1 MALVMYDLDG
11 TLLDTADEIAQAVNL
26 TLNEFGL
33 KSVSVDQVR
42 NWIGHGTGWL
52 MKRAWEEQKDSA
64 DSAIDSLSDADWD
77 KVMQRFVHHYEST
90 AGTTS
95 TPFPFVLETLRKAR
109 DYGVKQA
116 VVTNKERRFADRI
129 LEKHGLT
136 DQFDMVICGDSLS
149 VKKPNPAVITHCLNT
164 LGATQGESL
173 FIGDSEIDIS
183 TAKAAGVL
191 CWAVPY
197 GYNLGRP
204 IADAMP
210 DRIVPDIREVPNF
223 FRHL

>member
-1 MALVMYDLDG
+1 MKRYDLILFDLDG
-11 TLLDTADEIAQAVNL
+11 TLVETAPEICDAVND
-26 TLNEFGL
+26 TLQHFEL
-33 KSVSVDQVR
+33 ASVSQTQV
-42 NWIGHGTGWL
+42 NDWIGHGTGWL
-52 MKRAWEEQKDSA
+52 MKRAWEEQKG
-64 DSAIDSLSDADWD
+64 SDKANWD
-77 KVMQRFVHHYEST
+77 EVMARFIHHYEAT

-95 TPFPFVLETLRKAR
+95 VPFPFVLETLRKAR
-109 DYGVKQA
+109 DYGLKQA
-116 VVTNKERRFADRI
+116 VVTNKETRFTNRI

-136 DQFDMVICGDSLS
+136 NLLDMVVCGDTLS
-149 VKKPNPAVITHCLNT
+149 VKKPNPAVIQHCLDT
-164 LGATQGESL
+164 LGVAQGEAL
-173 FIGDSEIDIS
+173 FVGDSSIDMA

-204 IADAMP
+204 IEETMP

>member
-11 TLLDTADEIAQAVNL
+11 TLLDTAGEIALAVNL
-26 TLNEFGL
+26 TLAEFDHG
-33 KSVSVDQVR
+33 SVTEDQVR
-42 NWIGHGTGWL
+42 SWIGHGTGWL
-52 MKRAWEEQKDSA
+52 MKTAWEHTVGPAVDSW
-64 DSAIDSLSDADWD
+64 DS
-77 KVMQRFVHHYEST
+77 VMARFIHHYEAT

-95 TPFPFVLETLRKAR
+95 TAFPHVLETLKKAR

-116 VVTNKERRFADRI
+116 IVTNKERRFTERV
-129 LEKHGLT
+129 LEKHGLL
-136 DQFDMVICGDSLS
+136 DAFDLVICGDSLS
-149 VKKPNPAVITHCLNT
+149 VKKPNPGVIDHCLAT
-164 LGATQGESL
+164 LGATQGEAL
-173 FIGDSEIDIS
+173 FIGDSEIDVS
-183 TAKAAGVL
+183 TAKAAGVV

-197 GYNLGRP
+197 GYNMGRP

>member
-33 KSVSVDQVR
+33 ESVSVDQVR

-52 MKRAWEEQKDSA
+52 MKRAWEEQKGSA
-64 DSAIDSLSDADWD
+64 DTVSDADWD
-77 KVMQRFVHHYEST
+77 KVMKRFVHHYEAT

-95 TPFPFVLETLRKAR
+95 TPFPHVLETLRKAR

-136 DQFDMVICGDSLS
+136 DQFDLVICGDSLS

-173 FIGDSEIDIS
+173 FIGDSEIDVS
-183 TAKAAGVL
+183 TAKAAGVM

-204 IADAMP
+204 ISEAMP

>member
-52 MKRAWEEQKDSA
+52 MKRAWEEQKGSA
-64 DSAIDSLSDADWD
+64 DAVNNSVNEADWD

-95 TPFPFVLETLRKAR
+95 TPFPFVFETLRKAR
-109 DYGVKQA
+109 DYGLKQA
-116 VVTNKERRFADRI
+116 VVTNKETRFTNRI

-136 DQFDMVICGDSLS
+136 NLLDMVVCGDSLS
-149 VKKPNPAVITHCLNT
+149 VKKPNPAVIQHCLDT
-164 LGATQGESL
+164 LGVAQGEAL
-173 FIGDSEIDIS
+173 FVGDSSIDMA

>member
-1 MALVMYDLDG
+1 
-11 TLLDTADEIAQAVNL
+11 
-26 TLNEFGL
+26 
-33 KSVSVDQVR
+33 
-42 NWIGHGTGWL
+42 
-52 MKRAWEEQKDSA
+52 MKRAWEEQKG
-64 DSAIDSLSDADWD
+64 SDKANWD
-77 KVMQRFVHHYEST
+77 EVMARFIHHYEAT

-95 TPFPFVLETLRKAR
+95 VPFPFVLETLRKAR
-109 DYGVKQA
+109 DYGLKQA
-116 VVTNKERRFADRI
+116 VVTNKETRFTNRI

-136 DQFDMVICGDSLS
+136 NLLDMVVCGDTLS
-149 VKKPNPAVITHCLNT
+149 VKKPNPAVIQHCLDT
-164 LGATQGESL
+164 LGVAQGEAL
-173 FIGDSEIDIS
+173 FVGDSSIDMA

-204 IADAMP
+204 IEETMP

>member
-1 MALVMYDLDG
+1 MYDLDG
-11 TLLDTADEIAQAVNL
+11 TLLDTASEIAEATNL
-26 TLNEFGL
+26 TLKEFNL
-33 KSVSVDQVR
+33 QPVSQNQVR
-42 NWIGHGTGWL
+42 DWIGHGTGWL
-52 MKRAWEEQKDSA
+52 MKRAWEEQKG
-64 DSAIDSLSDADWD
+64 SDKANWD
-77 KVMQRFVHHYEST
+77 EVMARFIHHYEAT

-95 TPFPFVLETLRKAR
+95 VPFPFVLETLRKAR
-109 DYGVKQA
+109 DYGLKQA
-116 VVTNKERRFADRI
+116 VVTNKETRFTNRI

-136 DQFDMVICGDSLS
+136 NLLDMVVCGDTLS
-149 VKKPNPAVITHCLNT
+149 VKKPNPAVIQHCLDT
-164 LGATQGESL
+164 LGVAQGEAL
-173 FIGDSEIDIS
+173 FVGDSSIDMA

-204 IADAMP
+204 IEETMP

>member
-1 MALVMYDLDG
+1 MYDLDG

-33 KSVSVDQVR
+33 ESVSVDQVR

-52 MKRAWEEQKDSA
+52 MKRAWEEQKGSA
-64 DSAIDSLSDADWD
+64 DAVSDADWD
-77 KVMQRFVHHYEST
+77 KVMKRFVHHYEAT

-95 TPFPFVLETLRKAR
+95 TPFPHVLETLRKAR

-136 DQFDMVICGDSLS
+136 DQFDLVICGDSLS

-173 FIGDSEIDIS
+173 FIGDSEIDVS
-183 TAKAAGVL
+183 TAKAAGVM

-204 IADAMP
+204 ISEAMP

>member
-33 KSVSVDQVR
+33 ESVSVDQVR

-52 MKRAWEEQKDSA
+52 MKRAWEEQKGSA
-64 DSAIDSLSDADWD
+64 DAVSDADWD
-77 KVMQRFVHHYEST
+77 KVMKRFVHHYEAT

-95 TPFPFVLETLRKAR
+95 IPFPHVLETLRKAR

-136 DQFDMVICGDSLS
+136 DQFDLVICGDSLS

-173 FIGDSEIDIS
+173 FIGDSEIDVS
-183 TAKAAGVL
+183 TAKAAGVM

-204 IADAMP
+204 ISEAMP

>member
-1 MALVMYDLDG
+1 MYDLDG
-11 TLLDTADEIAQAVNL
+11 TLLDTASEIAEATNL
-26 TLNEFGL
+26 TLKEFNL
-33 KSVSVDQVR
+33 SPVSQSQVR
-42 NWIGHGTGWL
+42 DWIGHGTGWL
-52 MKRAWEEQKDSA
+52 MKRAWEEQKG
-64 DSAIDSLSDADWD
+64 SDKANWD
-77 KVMQRFVHHYEST
+77 EVMARFIHHYEAT

-95 TPFPFVLETLRKAR
+95 VPFPFVLETLRKAR
-109 DYGVKQA
+109 DYGLKQA
-116 VVTNKERRFADRI
+116 VVTNKETRFTNRI

-136 DQFDMVICGDSLS
+136 NLLDMVVCGDTLS
-149 VKKPNPAVITHCLNT
+149 VKKPNPAVIQHCLDT
-164 LGATQGESL
+164 LGVAQGEAL
-173 FIGDSEIDIS
+173 FVGDSSIDMA

-204 IADAMP
+204 IEETMP

>member
-1 MALVMYDLDG
+1 MYDLDG
-11 TLLDTADEIAQAVNL
+11 TLLDTASEIAEATNL
-26 TLNEFGL
+26 TLKEFNL
-33 KSVSVDQVR
+33 PPVSQNQVR
-42 NWIGHGTGWL
+42 DWIGHGTGWL
-52 MKRAWEEQKDSA
+52 MKCAWEEQKG
-64 DSAIDSLSDADWD
+64 SDKAKWD
-77 KVMQRFVHHYEST
+77 EVMARFIHHYEAT

-95 TPFPFVLETLRKAR
+95 VPFPFVLETLRKAR
-109 DYGVKQA
+109 DYGLKQA
-116 VVTNKERRFADRI
+116 VVTNKETRFTNRI

-136 DQFDMVICGDSLS
+136 NLLDMVVCGDTLS
-149 VKKPNPAVITHCLNT
+149 VKKPNPAVIQHCLDT
-164 LGATQGESL
+164 LGVAQGEAL
-173 FIGDSEIDIS
+173 FVGDSSIDMA

-204 IADAMP
+204 IEETLP

>member
-1 MALVMYDLDG
+1 MYDLDG
-11 TLLDTADEIAQAVNL
+11 TLLDTASEIAEATNL
-26 TLNEFGL
+26 TLKEFNL
-33 KSVSVDQVR
+33 QPVSQQQVR
-42 NWIGHGTGWL
+42 DWIGHGTGWL
-52 MKRAWEEQKDSA
+52 MKRAWEEQNG
-64 DSAIDSLSDADWD
+64 SDKANWD
-77 KVMQRFVHHYEST
+77 EVMARFIHHYEAT

-95 TPFPFVLETLRKAR
+95 VPFPFVLETLRKAR
-109 DYGVKQA
+109 DYGLKQA
-116 VVTNKERRFADRI
+116 VVTNKETRFTNRI

-136 DQFDMVICGDSLS
+136 NLLDLVVCGDTLS
-149 VKKPNPAVITHCLNT
+149 VKKPNPAVIQHCLDT
-164 LGATQGESL
+164 LGVAQGEAL
-173 FIGDSEIDIS
+173 FVGDSSIDMA

>member
-26 TLNEFGL
+26 TLNEFCL

-64 DSAIDSLSDADWD
+64 DAASDSLSDADWD

>member
-52 MKRAWEEQKDSA
+52 MKRAWEEQQGSA
-64 DSAIDSLSDADWD
+64 DAVNDADWD

>member
-1 MALVMYDLDG
+1 MYDLDG
-11 TLLDTADEIAQAVNL
+11 TLLDTASEIAEATNL
-26 TLNEFGL
+26 TLKEFNL
-33 KSVSVDQVR
+33 QPVSQSQVR
-42 NWIGHGTGWL
+42 DWIGHGTGWL
-52 MKRAWEEQKDSA
+52 MKRAWEEQKG
-64 DSAIDSLSDADWD
+64 SDKANWD
-77 KVMQRFVHHYEST
+77 EVMAQFIHHYEAT

-95 TPFPFVLETLRKAR
+95 VPFPFVLETLRKAR
-109 DYGVKQA
+109 DYGLKQA
-116 VVTNKERRFADRI
+116 VVTNKETRFTNRI

-136 DQFDMVICGDSLS
+136 NLLDMVVCGDSLS
-149 VKKPNPAVITHCLNT
+149 ANPAVIQYCLDT
-164 LGATQGESL
+164 LGVAQGEAL
-173 FIGDSEIDIS
+173 FVGDSSIDMA

-204 IADAMP
+204 IEETLP

>member
-1 MALVMYDLDG
+1 MYYLDG

-33 KSVSVDQVR
+33 ESVSVDQVR

-52 MKRAWEEQKDSA
+52 MKRAWEEQKGSA
-64 DSAIDSLSDADWD
+64 DAVSDADWD
-77 KVMQRFVHHYEST
+77 KVMKRFVHHYEAT

-95 TPFPFVLETLRKAR
+95 IPFPHVLETLRKAR

-136 DQFDMVICGDSLS
+136 DQFDLVICGDSLS

-173 FIGDSEIDIS
+173 FIGDSEIDVS
-183 TAKAAGVL
+183 TAKAAGVM

-204 IADAMP
+204 ISEAMP

>member
-1 MALVMYDLDG
+1 MYDLDG
-11 TLLDTADEIAQAVNL
+11 TLLDTASEIAEATNL
-26 TLNEFGL
+26 TLKEFNL
-33 KSVSVDQVR
+33 ETVSQNQVR
-42 NWIGHGTGWL
+42 DWIGHGTGWL
-52 MKRAWEEQKDSA
+52 MKRAWEEQKG
-64 DSAIDSLSDADWD
+64 SDKANWD
-77 KVMQRFVHHYEST
+77 EVMARFIHHYEAT

-95 TPFPFVLETLRKAR
+95 VPFPFVLETLRKAR
-109 DYGVKQA
+109 DYGLKQA
-116 VVTNKERRFADRI
+116 VVTNKETRFTNRI

-136 DQFDMVICGDSLS
+136 NLLDMVVCGDTLS
-149 VKKPNPAVITHCLNT
+149 VKKPNPAVIQHCLDT
-164 LGATQGESL
+164 LGVAQGEAL
-173 FIGDSEIDIS
+173 FVGDSSIDMA

-204 IADAMP
+204 IEETLP

>member
-52 MKRAWEEQKDSA
+52 MKRAWEEQQGSA
-64 DSAIDSLSDADWD
+64 DAVNDADWD
-77 KVMQRFVHHYEST
+77 KVMQRFVHYYEST

>member
-33 KSVSVDQVR
+33 ESVSVDQVR

-52 MKRAWEEQKDSA
+52 MKRAWEEQKCSA
-64 DSAIDSLSDADWD
+64 DAVSDAEWD
-77 KVMQRFVHHYEST
+77 KVMKRFVHHYEAT

-95 TPFPFVLETLRKAR
+95 IPFPHVLETLRKAR

-136 DQFDMVICGDSLS
+136 DQFDLVICGDSLS

-173 FIGDSEIDIS
+173 FIGDSEIDVS
-183 TAKAAGVL
+183 TAKAAGVM

-204 IADAMP
+204 ISEAMP

>member
-11 TLLDTADEIAQAVNL
+11 TLLDTASEIAEATNL
-26 TLNEFGL
+26 TLKEFNL
-33 KSVSVDQVR
+33 PPVSQSQVR
-42 NWIGHGTGWL
+42 DWIGHGTGWL
-52 MKRAWEEQKDSA
+52 MKRAWEEQKG
-64 DSAIDSLSDADWD
+64 SDKANWD
-77 KVMQRFVHHYEST
+77 EVMARFIHHYEAT

-95 TPFPFVLETLRKAR
+95 VPFPFVLETLRKAR
-109 DYGVKQA
+109 DYGLKQA
-116 VVTNKERRFADRI
+116 VVTNKETRFTNRI

-136 DQFDMVICGDSLS
+136 NLLDMVVCGDSLS
-149 VKKPNPAVITHCLNT
+149 VKKPNPAVIQYCLDT
-164 LGATQGESL
+164 LGVAQGEAL
-173 FIGDSEIDIS
+173 FVGDSSIDMA

-197 GYNLGRP
+197 GYNFGRP
-204 IADAMP
+204 IEETLP

>member
-33 KSVSVDQVR
+33 ESVSVDQVR

-52 MKRAWEEQKDSA
+52 MKRAWEEQKGSA
-64 DSAIDSLSDADWD
+64 DAVKDTVTDADWD
-77 KVMQRFVHHYEST
+77 KVMKRFVHHYEAT

-95 TPFPFVLETLRKAR
+95 IPFPHVLETLRKAR

-136 DQFDMVICGDSLS
+136 DQFDLVICGDSLS

-173 FIGDSEIDIS
+173 FIGDSEIDVS
-183 TAKAAGVL
+183 TAKAAGVM

-204 IADAMP
+204 ISEAMP

>member
-1 MALVMYDLDG
+1 MYDLDG

-33 KSVSVDQVR
+33 ESVSVDQVR

-52 MKRAWEEQKDSA
+52 MKRAWEEQKGSA
-64 DSAIDSLSDADWD
+64 DTVSDADWD
-77 KVMQRFVHHYEST
+77 KVMKRFVHHYEAT

-95 TPFPFVLETLRKAR
+95 TPFPHVLETLRKAR

-136 DQFDMVICGDSLS
+136 DQFDLVICGDSLS

-173 FIGDSEIDIS
+173 FIGDSEIDVS
-183 TAKAAGVL
+183 TAKAAGVM

-204 IADAMP
+204 ISEAMP

>member
-11 TLLDTADEIAQAVNL
+11 TLLETAGEIAQAVNF
-26 TLNEFGL
+26 TLEEFDHG
-33 KSVSVDQVR
+33 SVSQDQVR
-42 NWIGHGTGWL
+42 SWIGHGTGWL
-52 MKRAWEEQKDSA
+52 MKTAWQHTEG
-64 DSAIDSLSDADWD
+64 SDVEPWD
-77 KVMQRFVHHYEST
+77 DVMARFIHHYEAT

-95 TPFPFVLETLRKAR
+95 TMFPYVLETLQKAR

-116 VVTNKERRFADRI
+116 IVTNKERRFTDRI
-129 LEKHGLT
+129 LEKHGLQ
-136 DQFDMVICGDSLS
+136 DAFELVICGDSLA
-149 VKKPNPAVITHCLNT
+149 VKKPNPAVIDHCLAM

-173 FIGDSEIDIS
+173 FIGDSEIDVS
-183 TAKAAGVL
+183 TAKAAGVV

-197 GYNLGRP
+197 GYNMGRP

-210 DRIVPDIREVPNF
+210 DRIVLDIREVPNY

>member
-11 TLLDTADEIAQAVNL
+11 TLLDTASEIAEATNL
-26 TLNEFGL
+26 TLKEFNL
-33 KSVSVDQVR
+33 EAVSQSQVR
-42 NWIGHGTGWL
+42 DWIGHGTGWL
-52 MKRAWEEQKDSA
+52 MKRAWEEQKG
-64 DSAIDSLSDADWD
+64 SDKANWD
-77 KVMQRFVHHYEST
+77 EVMARFIHHYEAT

-95 TPFPFVLETLRKAR
+95 VPFPFVLETLRKAR
-109 DYGVKQA
+109 DYGLKQA
-116 VVTNKERRFADRI
+116 VVTNKETRFTNRI

-136 DQFDMVICGDSLS
+136 NLLDMVVCGDTLS
-149 VKKPNPAVITHCLNT
+149 VKKPNPAVIQHCLDT
-164 LGATQGESL
+164 LGVAQGEAL
-173 FIGDSEIDIS
+173 FVGDSSIDMA

-204 IADAMP
+204 IEETMP

>member
-1 MALVMYDLDG
+1 MYDLDG
-11 TLLDTADEIAQAVNL
+11 TLLDTASEIAEATNL
-26 TLNEFGL
+26 TLKEFNL
-33 KSVSVDQVR
+33 EAVSQSQVR
-42 NWIGHGTGWL
+42 DWIGHGTGWL
-52 MKRAWEEQKDSA
+52 MKRAWEEQKG
-64 DSAIDSLSDADWD
+64 SDKANWD
-77 KVMQRFVHHYEST
+77 EVMARFIHHYEAT

-95 TPFPFVLETLRKAR
+95 VPFPFVLETLRKAR
-109 DYGVKQA
+109 DYGLKQA
-116 VVTNKERRFADRI
+116 VVTNKETRFTNRI

-136 DQFDMVICGDSLS
+136 NLLDMVVCGDTLS
-149 VKKPNPAVITHCLNT
+149 VKKPNPAVIQHCLDT
-164 LGATQGESL
+164 LGVAQGEAL
-173 FIGDSEIDIS
+173 FVGDSSIDMA

-204 IADAMP
+204 IEETMP

>member
-33 KSVSVDQVR
+33 ESVSVDQVR

-52 MKRAWEEQKDSA
+52 MKRAWEEQKGSA
-64 DSAIDSLSDADWD
+64 DAVKDTVSDADWD
-77 KVMQRFVHHYEST
+77 KVMKRFVHHYEAT

-95 TPFPFVLETLRKAR
+95 TPFPHVLETLRKAR

-136 DQFDMVICGDSLS
+136 DQFDLVICGDSLS

-173 FIGDSEIDIS
+173 FIGDSEIDVS
-183 TAKAAGVL
+183 TAKAAGVM

-204 IADAMP
+204 ISEAMP

>member
-1 MALVMYDLDG
+1 MYDLDG
-11 TLLDTADEIAQAVNL
+11 TLLDTASEIAEATNL
-26 TLNEFGL
+26 TLKEFNL
-33 KSVSVDQVR
+33 EAVSQNQVR
-42 NWIGHGTGWL
+42 DWIGHGTGWL
-52 MKRAWEEQKDSA
+52 MKRAWEEQKG
-64 DSAIDSLSDADWD
+64 SDKANWD
-77 KVMQRFVHHYEST
+77 EVMARFIHHYEAT

-95 TPFPFVLETLRKAR
+95 VPFPFVLETLRKAR
-109 DYGVKQA
+109 DYGLKQA
-116 VVTNKERRFADRI
+116 VVTNKETRFTNRI

-136 DQFDMVICGDSLS
+136 NLLDMVVCGDTLS
-149 VKKPNPAVITHCLNT
+149 VKKPNPAVIQHCLDT
-164 LGATQGESL
+164 LGVAQGEAL
-173 FIGDSEIDIS
+173 FVGDSSIDMA

-204 IADAMP
+204 IEETLP

>member
-11 TLLDTADEIAQAVNL
+11 TLLDTASEIAEATNL
-26 TLNEFGL
+26 TLKEFNL
-33 KSVSVDQVR
+33 KTVSQNQVR
-42 NWIGHGTGWL
+42 DWIGHGTGWL
-52 MKRAWEEQKDSA
+52 MKRAWEEQKG
-64 DSAIDSLSDADWD
+64 SDKANWD
-77 KVMQRFVHHYEST
+77 EVMAQFIHHYEAT

-95 TPFPFVLETLRKAR
+95 VPFPFVLETLRKAR
-109 DYGVKQA
+109 DYGLKQA
-116 VVTNKERRFADRI
+116 VVTNKETRFTNRI

-136 DQFDMVICGDSLS
+136 NLLDMVVCGDSLS
-149 VKKPNPAVITHCLNT
+149 VKKPNPAVIQYCLDT
-164 LGATQGESL
+164 LGVAQGEAL
-173 FIGDSEIDIS
+173 FVGDSSIDMA

-204 IADAMP
+204 IEETLP

>member
-64 DSAIDSLSDADWD
+64 DAASDSLSDADWD

>member
-1 MALVMYDLDG
+1 MAVVMYDLDG
-11 TLLDTADEIAQAVNL
+11 TLLDTASEIAQAVNL
-26 TLNEFGL
+26 TLNEFGRDP
-33 KSVSVDQVR
+33 VTEDDVR

-52 MKRAWEEQKDSA
+52 MKRAWEA
-64 DSAIDSLSDADWD
+64 GGASDEVSWES
-77 KVMQRFVHHYEST
+77 VMARFIYYYEAT

-95 TPFPFVLETLRKAR
+95 KPFPHVLETLKKAR

-116 VVTNKERRFADRI
+116 VVTNKETRFTERV
-129 LEKHGLT
+129 LEKHGLS
-136 DQFDMVICGDSLS
+136 DSFDLVICGDSLN
-149 VKKPNPAVITHCLNT
+149 VKKPDPGVIDHCLHQ
-164 LGATQGESL
+164 LGATRGEAL
-173 FIGDSEIDIS
+173 FIGDSEIDVS
-183 TAKAAGVL
+183 TARAAGVI

-204 IADAMP
+204 IEDAMP

>member
-1 MALVMYDLDG
+1 MYDLDG
-11 TLLDTADEIAQAVNL
+11 TLLDTASEIAEATNL
-26 TLNEFGL
+26 TLKEFDL
-33 KSVSVDQVR
+33 QTVSENQVR
-42 NWIGHGTGWL
+42 DWIGHGTGWL
-52 MKRAWEEQKDSA
+52 MKRAWEEQKG
-64 DSAIDSLSDADWD
+64 SDKANWD
-77 KVMQRFVHHYEST
+77 EVMARFIHHYEAT

-95 TPFPFVLETLRKAR
+95 VPFPFVLETLRKAR
-109 DYGVKQA
+109 DYGLKQA
-116 VVTNKERRFADRI
+116 VVTNKETRFTNRI

-136 DQFDMVICGDSLS
+136 NLLDMVVCGDTLS
-149 VKKPNPAVITHCLNT
+149 VKKPNPAVIQHCLDT
-164 LGATQGESL
+164 LGVAQGEAL
-173 FIGDSEIDIS
+173 FVGDSSIDMA

-204 IADAMP
+204 IEETLP

>member
-1 MALVMYDLDG
+1 
-11 TLLDTADEIAQAVNL
+11 
-26 TLNEFGL
+26 
-33 KSVSVDQVR
+33 
-42 NWIGHGTGWL
+42 
-52 MKRAWEEQKDSA
+52 
-64 DSAIDSLSDADWD
+64 
-77 KVMQRFVHHYEST
+77 MQRFVHHYEST